1 MSFSAQQ
8 EEWLLPAEL
17 TVYCVP
23 LAKYSQ
29 CYQPF
34 AFRLA
39 GSASFAQLQKQVFTA
54 LQQQTSQSNESHQT
68 HQQHTSNT
76 ADFRYTRRVATRP
89 SDVRLFRFAVKQ
101 EEEEEECEWMSDLRC
116 LAQESKWVRD
126 RVILDEVTRK
136 VGDGSEF
143 DELCGN
149 EVTAAECEWIETA
162 FPNKPRFL
170 ETGND
175 EVFMYFEVV
184 PRYSDDCVV
193 YYVNLVSEAD
203 YEECVLLMES
213 ECTCGVL
220 LDEIRRRKG
229 WKQQPLLCYTI
240 DEGTFFDI
248 QSDSA
253 IPSFARKYQRNA
265 QLCVSPM
272 NEAGDQCTLCCC
284 VVINE
289 WRGKE
294 GAVFSPYH
302 IPRLLYISVE
312 ETYAALFNRLQRM
325 FGLEDEEC
333 KLAYL
338 DGNTELSAERNEWT
352 FVAAREQ
359 TIGDDPVDE
368 AFVAEDGFSIPM
380 HPPFF
385 ALYRKQYIHS
395 QLPVYSSLHVLTV
408 CFRMCPNHS

>member
-39 GSASFAQLQKQVFTA
+39 GTASFAQLQKQVFTA
-54 LQQQTSQSNESHQT
+54 LQQQTSQSNDSHQT

-101 EEEEEECEWMSDLRC
+101 EEEEEEEEECEWMSDLRC

-184 PRYSDDCVV
+184 PGYSDDCVV
-193 YYVNLVSEAD
+193 YYVNIVSEAD

-229 WKQQPLLCYTI
+229 WK
-240 DEGTFFDI
+240 
-248 QSDSA
+248 
-253 IPSFARKYQRNA
+253 
-265 QLCVSPM
+265 
-272 NEAGDQCTLCCC
+272 
-284 VVINE
+284 
-289 WRGKE
+289 
-294 GAVFSPYH
+294 
-302 IPRLLYISVE
+302 
-312 ETYAALFNRLQRM
+312 
-325 FGLEDEEC
+325 
-333 KLAYL
+333 
-338 DGNTELSAERNEWT
+338 
-352 FVAAREQ
+352 
-359 TIGDDPVDE
+359 
-368 AFVAEDGFSIPM
+368 
-380 HPPFF
+380 
-385 ALYRKQYIHS
+385 
-395 QLPVYSSLHVLTV
+395 
-408 CFRMCPNHS
+408 